1 MIIGNSPEAVKLI
14 INSISADGYDEH
26 PKTAKEKLQFL
37 KGTFKDEYG
46 WAISRMGEQNA
57 FKEWLQGLP
66 SSFNIPFEN
75 YKIIEIA
82 KKSGSLPK
90 NATQNQEDRVLENYW
105 NFMASKTFQLFNKYG
120 VK

>member
-1 MIIGNSPEAVKLI
+1 MKNIHYLFHEIEN
-14 INSISADGYDEH
+14 
-26 PKTAKEKLQFL
+26 TAYKRIYL
-37 KGTFKDEYG
+37 
-46 WAISRMGEQNA
+46 SN
-57 FKEWLQGLP
+57 
-66 SSFNIPFEN
+66 EN